1 MIVLHEKIDVPR
13 PLREAFDYLKDFRT
27 TAEWDA
33 TAIAAEKLDTGPV
46 VVGTRFNVT
55 CEMPVGSVDLLY
67 TVTHLEQDKAIEL
80 HGTCRLFEVNDVI
93 HFSETASGTHI
104 DYRATFNFKI
114 PLGPALGALRR
125 GMEKMGRASV
135 QGMRRALEDNYPA
148 PTISA
153 SNARADRWILP
164 GMARFARRGYR
175 LGRRHWNPMSAW
187 MGDKHVVITGASSGL
202 GLATARAL
210 AERGTSLTLVIRNEA
225 KAAALVN
232 ELQRETGNTAIFV
245 EIADLSLMAEVQRL
259 TERLTR
265 NGRPIDVLV
274 NNAGA
279 LFNPRDVTAEGIEQ
293 SFALLLLSPYR
304 LTEGLRPLLAAAAQG
319 RVINVVSGGMYSQPL
334 EVHKLVARKEGY
346 SGSVA
351 YARCKRALMVLTE
364 QWAEAW
370 QEDGIVVNA
379 MHPGWAD
386 TPGVES
392 SLPGFHRLTRRI
404 LRSPEEGADTIV
416 WLAAATEAAKT
427 TGKLFLDREPRT
439 THLLAKTRDEPG
451 ERQALQPF
459 LRDFSAPAPK
469 PGRLAS
475 GEREPTATPAHGLSS

>member
-13 PLREAFDYLKDFRT
+13 SLREAFDYIKDFRT

-33 TAIAAEKLDTGPV
+33 TAVAAEKLSSGPIA
-46 VVGTRFNVT
+46 VGTQFNVT
-55 CEMPVGSVDLLY
+55 CDMPVGSVDLLY

-93 HFSETASGTHI
+93 HLSATASGTHI
-104 DYRATFNFKI
+104 DYRASFNFRI
-114 PLGPALGALRR
+114 PLGPTLGVVRR
-125 GMEKMGRASV
+125 GLEKMGCASV
-135 QGMRRALEDNYPA
+135 QGMKRALEDNYPA

-153 SNARADRWILP
+153 SNARADRWVLP
-164 GMARFARRGYR
+164 GMARFSRRGYR
-175 LGRRHWNPMSAW
+175 LGQRHWYPMSAW

-202 GLATARAL
+202 GLATARSL
-210 AERGTSLTLVIRNEA
+210 AERGATLTLVIRNEA
-225 KAAALVN
+225 KAMELVN
-232 ELQRETGNTAIFV
+232 TLQRETGNTSIFV
-245 EIADLSLMAEVQRL
+245 EIADLSLMAEVQFL
-259 TERLTR
+259 IERLQR
-265 NGRPIDVLV
+265 KGRPIDVLV

-279 LFNPRDVTAEGIEQ
+279 LFNPRGETAEGIEQ

-304 LTEGLRPLLAAAAQG
+304 LTEGLRPLLAAAPQG

-334 EVHKLVARKEGY
+334 AVRKLVAREEGY

-364 QWAEAW
+364 QWAQDWAS
-370 QEDGIVVNA
+370 DGIVVNA

-386 TPGVES
+386 TPGVETA
-392 SLPGFHRLTRRI
+392 LPGFHKITRRI

-416 WLAAATEAAKT
+416 WLAVATEAGQAS
-427 TGKLFLDREPRT
+427 GKLFLDREPRT
-439 THLLAKTRDEPG
+439 THLLDKTRDDPE

-459 LRDFSAPAPK
+459 LREFEAPARL
-469 PGRLAS
+469 PGKRGSQPRKA
-475 GEREPTATPAHGLSS
+475 TATPAHGLSS